1 MLPFV
6 SASFFNRDGKEQYR
20 LQVGKE
26 PKNVEILLMSG
37 LRMKQEIDGPV
48 VAVSAGMWML
58 FVLVKRDMTK
68 AADLRVH
75 LHSYPHLW
83 S

>member
-37 LRMKQEIDGPV
+37 LRMKQEIDRPV

-68 AADLRVH
+68 AADLLVH